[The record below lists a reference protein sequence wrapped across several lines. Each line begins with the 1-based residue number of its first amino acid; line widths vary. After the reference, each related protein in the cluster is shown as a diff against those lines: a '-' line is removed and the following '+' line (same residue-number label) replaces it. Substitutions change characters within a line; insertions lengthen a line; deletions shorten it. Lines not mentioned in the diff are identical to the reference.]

1 MQHIE
6 LRAAFVAVVAAAFH
20 GRRQLVGAAE
30 RADKQRHKQR
40 HERLGALHKASGL
53 KVGAA
58 RLLRGHDLIRL
69 FDERRDEAKRDRHH
83 HRELMH
89 RDLDL
94 LERAQQALQTVR
106 QADGRGRI
114 REQERSHDQKR
125 DAQHH
130 RDGGAHT
137 LDP

>member
-1 MQHIE
+1 
-6 LRAAFVAVVAAAFH
+6 
-20 GRRQLVGAAE
+20 
-30 RADKQRHKQR
+30 
-40 HERLGALHKASGL
+40 
-53 KVGAA
+53 
-58 RLLRGHDLIRL
+58 
-69 FDERRDEAKRDRHH
+69 
-83 HRELMH
+83 MH

-130 RDGGAHT
+130 RDGSAHALDRNAEDPKMAQLRAGGAKEVQKRRERDNEQHR
-137 LDP
+137 L

>member
-1 MQHIE
+1 
-6 LRAAFVAVVAAAFH
+6 
-20 GRRQLVGAAE
+20 
-30 RADKQRHKQR
+30 
-40 HERLGALHKASGL
+40 
-53 KVGAA
+53 
-58 RLLRGHDLIRL
+58 
-69 FDERRDEAKRDRHH
+69 
-83 HRELMH
+83 MH

-137 LDP
+137 LDRDAEDPKMAQLRAGGVKEVQKRRERDNEQHRL